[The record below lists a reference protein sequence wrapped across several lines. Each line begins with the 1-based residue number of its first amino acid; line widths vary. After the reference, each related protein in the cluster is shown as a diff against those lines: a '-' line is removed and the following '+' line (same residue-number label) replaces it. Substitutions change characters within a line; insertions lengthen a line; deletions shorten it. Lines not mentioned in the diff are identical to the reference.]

1 MFDGFIYMMLTSV
14 ARSALASA
22 ATYFVSV
29 GVMPTTQGDAFVA
42 AGLAAVNIGWAWWEK
57 YGHAKTAAVLAQV
70 PEVEVAKATFKVDT
84 GAPAPVK
91 GEGR

>member
-22 ATYFVSV
+22 ATYFISV
-29 GVMPTTQGDAFVA
+29 GVMPTTQQDAFIA

-57 YGHAKTAAVLAQV
+57 YGHAKTEAVLAQV
-70 PEVEVAKATFKVDT
+70 PTVEVVKAEVKVAQ